1 MMRKLSRR
9 EELYGKKQNDDFG
22 CLLMFL
28 GGPLPFRLI
37 SILFV
42 SFVIIL
48 FQNFFSNDDSKSH
61 PKNVYQY
68 DHQRERTGMWT
79 WHYPNGV
86 KELEG
91 PYKSGE
97 RNGIWTAWWKNGK
110 VKWMYSYRMGTL
122 DGKCSDWYENGQK
135 ASDREFLAGHL
146 ATASVWLPDGEV
158 CSRSKVEDGE
168 GRFIIHGQKGIPTRA
183 LTYRNGK
190 KVRSHLINTIPI
202 IR

>member
-1 MMRKLSRR
+1 MKRKLSRR

-28 GGPLPFRLI
+28 GGPLPFRLL
-37 SILFV
+37 SILLV

-48 FQNFFSNDDSKSH
+48 FQIIFSNDDSNSH
-61 PKNVYQY
+61 PKDVYQY
-68 DHQRERTGMWT
+68 DHKRERTGIWT
-79 WHYPNGV
+79 WHYTNGE

-91 PYKSGE
+91 SYKVGK
-97 RNGIWTAWWKNGK
+97 RNGVWTAWWKNGK
-110 VKWMYSYRMGTL
+110 VKWMYSYSMGTL

-135 ASDREFLAGHL
+135 ASEREFLAGHL
-146 ATASVWLPDGEV
+146 ATASVWLPNGEV
-158 CSRSKVEDGE
+158 CSRSKVEDGA
-168 GRFIIHGQKGIPTRA
+168 GRFFIHGQKGMPTRA

-190 KVRSHLINTIPI
+190 KVDSHLINTIPI

>member
-9 EELYGKKQNDDFG
+9 EELYGKKQNEEFG

-28 GGPLPFRLI
+28 GGPLPFRLL

-42 SFVIIL
+42 SFIIIL
-48 FQNFFSNDDSKSH
+48 FQNFFSNDDTKSN
-61 PKNVYQY
+61 PKDVYQY
-68 DHQRERTGMWT
+68 DYQRERTGMWT

-135 ASDREFLAGHL
+135 ASDREFLEGHL
-146 ATASVWLPDGEV
+146 ATASVWLPSGEV
-158 CSRSKVEDGE
+158 CSRSKVEDGA